1 MGIGMRAVV
10 RSQINLVMNAAEHV
24 KQFKGVRDIVYPIL
38 WFQVSIS
45 HPQVLSFSP
54 PQKKK
59 NAQEIG
65 IIPIYI
71 FGEKAKK
78 DKKGGILLILQVH
91 IGHFNGLS
99 PLLLCPANDSS
110 SIYLL

>member
-54 PQKKK
+54 PPPKKMHK
-59 NAQEIG
+59 KLELFR
-65 IIPIYI
+65 YI
-71 FGEKAKK
+71 WRK
-78 DKKGGILLILQVH
+78 
-91 IGHFNGLS
+91 S
-99 PLLLCPANDSS
+99 
-110 SIYLL
+110 

>member
-1 MGIGMRAVV
+1 MV

-45 HPQVLSFSP
+45 HPQVLSFSHP
-54 PQKKK
+54 PPKKK

-65 IIPIYI
+65 IIPLYL
-71 FGEKAKK
+71 EKKLKRAKK
-78 DKKGGILLILQVH
+78 GE
-91 IGHFNGLS
+91 FF
-99 PLLLCPANDSS
+99 
-110 SIYLL
+110 

>member
-45 HPQVLSFSP
+45 HPQVLSLG
-54 PQKKK
+54 KKLK
-59 NAQEIG
+59 R
-65 IIPIYI
+65 
-71 FGEKAKK
+71 AKK
-78 DKKGGILLILQVH
+78 GE
-91 IGHFNGLS
+91 FF
-99 PLLLCPANDSS
+99 
-110 SIYLL
+110 